1 MKYDL
6 IIFDMD
12 GLMFDTEIFYYK
24 SWKAFE
30 DKYNFRFDIETRNR
44 IAGMNEANI
53 RDEFAKII
61 GDYEKAGKLRQEVN
75 DYREKRLSAT
85 KESFKKEGLVELLD
99 FLKASGIRAC
109 IASSSDREKI
119 LYLIEKE
126 NIKDYFDFVV
136 SGEDFENSKPNPEI
150 FEKTAQI
157 ANVDKSRALILED
170 SHNGYLA
177 AKASGIDYL
186 IIHDKSFERTFT
198 ADREVDS
205 LLDVI
210 DYIKDWR
217 SYYK

>member
-61 GDYEKAGKLRQEVN
+61 GDYEKAGKLREEVN

-198 ADREVDS
+198 ADRQVDS
-205 LLDVI
+205 LLEVI
-210 DYIKDWR
+210 EYIK
-217 SYYK
+217 

>member
-61 GDYEKAGKLRQEVN
+61 GDYEKAGKLREEVN
-75 DYREKRLSAT
+75 DYREKRLRST

-99 FLKASGIRAC
+99 FLKASGIRVC

-119 LYLIEKE
+119 LYLIDKE

-198 ADREVDS
+198 ADMQVDS
-205 LLDVI
+205 LLEVI
-210 DYIKDWR
+210 EHIK
-217 SYYK
+217 

>member
-30 DKYNFRFDIETRNR
+30 DKYNFRFDIATRNR

-61 GDYEKAGKLRQEVN
+61 GDYDKAGKLREEVN
-75 DYREKRLSAT
+75 HYREKCLRET

-99 FLKASGIRAC
+99 FLKANGVRSC
-109 IASSSDREKI
+109 IASSSDKEKI

-126 NIKDYFDFVV
+126 NIGDYFDFVV
-136 SGEDFENSKPNPEI
+136 SGEDFKNSKPDPEI
-150 FEKTAQI
+150 FEKAAEI
-157 ANVDKSRALILED
+157 ANVEKSRALILED

-186 IIHDKSFERTFT
+186 IIHDTSFDKTFT
-198 ADREVDS
+198 ADREVSS
-205 LLDVI
+205 LSDVI
-210 DYIKDWR
+210 EYIK
-217 SYYK
+217 

>member
-12 GLMFDTEIFYYK
+12 GLMFDTEIFYFK

-30 DKYNFRFDIETRNR
+30 DKYNFSFDIETRNR
-44 IAGMNEANI
+44 IAGMNEDNV
-53 RDEFAKII
+53 RDEFAKIL
-61 GDYEKAGKLRQEVN
+61 GDYDKAKSLRDEIN
-75 DYREKRLSAT
+75 AYR
-85 KESFKKEGLVELLD
+85 KEGLKNYEDSLKKEGLVELLD

-119 LYLIEKE
+119 LYLIDKE

-150 FEKTAQI
+150 FEKAAEI

-198 ADREVDS
+198 ADRQVDS

-210 DYIKDWR
+210 DYIKDWH

>member
-30 DKYNFRFDIETRNR
+30 DKYNFSFDIATRNR

-61 GDYEKAGKLRQEVN
+61 GDYDKAGKLREEVN
-75 DYREKRLSAT
+75 DYREKRLRET
-85 KESFKKEGLVELLD
+85 KESFKKEGLADLLD
-99 FLKASGIRAC
+99 FLKANGIRAC
-109 IASSSDREKI
+109 IASSSDKEKI

-126 NIKDYFDFVV
+126 NIGDYFDFVV
-136 SGEDFENSKPNPEI
+136 SGGDFENSKPDPEI
-150 FEKTAQI
+150 FEKAAEI

-186 IIHDKSFERTFT
+186 IIHDKSFDKTFT
-198 ADREVDS
+198 ADREVES

-210 DYIKDWR
+210 EYIK
-217 SYYK
+217 

>member
-30 DKYNFRFDIETRNR
+30 DKYNFSFDIATRNR

-61 GDYEKAGKLRQEVN
+61 GDYDKAGKLREEVN
-75 DYREKRLSAT
+75 DYREKRLRET
-85 KESFKKEGLVELLD
+85 KESFKKEGLADLLD
-99 FLKASGIRAC
+99 FLKANGIRAC
-109 IASSSDREKI
+109 IASSSDKEKI
-119 LYLIEKE
+119 LYLIKKE
-126 NIKDYFDFVV
+126 NIGDYFDFVV
-136 SGEDFENSKPNPEI
+136 SGGDFENSKPDPEI
-150 FEKTAQI
+150 FEKAAEI

-186 IIHDKSFERTFT
+186 IIHDKSFDKTFT
-198 ADREVDS
+198 ADREVES

-210 DYIKDWR
+210 EYIK
-217 SYYK
+217 

>member
-30 DKYNFRFDIETRNR
+30 DKYNFRFDIATRNI

-61 GDYEKAGKLRQEVN
+61 GDYEKAGKLREEVN
-75 DYREKRLSAT
+75 DYREKHLRET
-85 KESFKKEGLVELLD
+85 KESFKKEGLVDLLD
-99 FLKASGIRAC
+99 FLRANGIRAC
-109 IASSSDREKI
+109 IASSSDKDKI

-126 NIKDYFDFVV
+126 NIGDYFDFVV
-136 SGEDFENSKPNPEI
+136 SGGDFENSKPNPEI
-150 FEKTAQI
+150 FEKTAKI

-186 IIHDKSFERTFT
+186 IIHDTSFDKTFI
-198 ADREVDS
+198 ADREVES

-210 DYIKDWR
+210 EYIK
-217 SYYK
+217 

>member
-30 DKYNFRFDIETRNR
+30 DKYNFCFDIATRNR

-61 GDYEKAGKLRQEVN
+61 GDYEKAGKLREEVN
-75 DYREKRLSAT
+75 DYRKKRLRET
-85 KESFKKEGLVELLD
+85 KESFKKKGLVDLLD
-99 FLKASGIRAC
+99 FLKANGIRAC
-109 IASSSDREKI
+109 IASSSDKEKI

-126 NIKDYFDFVV
+126 NIGDYFDFVV
-136 SGEDFENSKPNPEI
+136 SGEDFKNSKPDPEI
-150 FEKTAQI
+150 FEKAAEI

-186 IIHDKSFERTFT
+186 IIHDTSFDKTFT
-198 ADREVDS
+198 ADREVSS
-205 LLDVI
+205 LSDVI
-210 DYIKDWR
+210 EYIK
-217 SYYK
+217 